1 MNWRERNHF
10 QPFVFLGKGFSPEE
24 KPIIIFP
31 REVLT
36 TNRRSQVRKILR
48 EIDLKVLSGLQAV
61 GWLSYEA
68 SSVFL
73 HDDQCVEDR
82 HFDSPL
88 IWFGIFDEYQ
98 TLEEDD
104 LVEWMT
110 SFNKEGY
117 FLNFKS
123 SLDFDEFENSVLEIK
138 QFLQKGD
145 VYQINYTFPLN
156 LTQSG
161 SLGKLFFDLRKAQ
174 LVPYEAWFSVGKSDL
189 NNIGHDILSFSPEL
203 FWSRKNREIRT
214 FPMKGTRPRGE
225 TKEEDLRLRK
235 ELADSPK
242 DRAENLMITDLLRN
256 DLGRISEFGSVNV
269 PRLFSIKEYFT
280 VFQMVSEV
288 QSILRKEIG
297 LSEIFEA
304 LFPGGSITGAPKL
317 KATEII
323 SALEG
328 ERGIYTG
335 AIALLS
341 PNGETVSIPIRTL
354 EFVERTSGIR
364 NGRLGIGAG
373 ITIDSDPQEEWNEC
387 WAKARFMTES
397 LNSIGGNFSL
407 FTSMIAKRGTIYFLQ
422 DHKERMSV
430 SARELGFPF
439 SEEIWNE
446 SIAEIRKKSEMENK
460 KNFRIRMI
468 LDAKGGLSTEIEPV
482 GENKKEGPILISG
495 KTLESEPLSKHK
507 TTVREIFQEANHK
520 AVEAGYLDVIFMSD
534 KRILLEGAIHS
545 IFLKIQGKWFTPSL
559 KSGILPGVYR
569 KKLLSKL
576 KVTEA
581 DLLLE
586 DFDRADQVILT
597 NAVRGI
603 RRVTRIDRE

>member
-1 MNWRERNHF
+1 M
-10 QPFVFLGKGFSPEE
+10 
-24 KPIIIFP
+24 
-31 REVLT
+31 
-36 TNRRSQVRKILR
+36 
-48 EIDLKVLSGLQAV
+48 
-61 GWLSYEA
+61 
-68 SSVFL
+68 
-73 HDDQCVEDR
+73 
-82 HFDSPL
+82 
-88 IWFGIFDEYQ
+88 
-98 TLEEDD
+98 
-104 LVEWMT
+104 
-110 SFNKEGY
+110 
-117 FLNFKS
+117 
-123 SLDFDEFENSVLEIK
+123 
-138 QFLQKGD
+138 
-145 VYQINYTFPLN
+145 
-156 LTQSG
+156 
-161 SLGKLFFDLRKAQ
+161 
-174 LVPYEAWFSVGKSDL
+174 
-189 NNIGHDILSFSPEL
+189 
-203 FWSRKNREIRT
+203 
-214 FPMKGTRPRGE
+214 
-225 TKEEDLRLRK
+225 
-235 ELADSPK
+235 
-242 DRAENLMITDLLRN
+242 
-256 DLGRISEFGSVNV
+256 
-269 PRLFSIKEYFT
+269 
-280 VFQMVSEV
+280 
-288 QSILRKEIG
+288 
-297 LSEIFEA
+297 
-304 LFPGGSITGAPKL
+304 
-317 KATEII
+317 
-323 SALEG
+323 EG

>member
-1 MNWRERNHF
+1 M
-10 QPFVFLGKGFSPEE
+10 
-24 KPIIIFP
+24 
-31 REVLT
+31 LT

-48 EIDLKVLSGLQAV
+48 EIDLKVLRGFQAV

-73 HDDQCVEDR
+73 HNDRYVEKDL
-82 HFDSPL
+82 HFGSPL
-88 IWFGIFDEYQ
+88 AWFGIFDEYQ
-98 TLEEDD
+98 TLEEED

-110 SFNKEGY
+110 SFNKDGY
-117 FLNFKS
+117 FLNYES
-123 SLDFDEFENSVLEIK
+123 SLDFEEFENSVLKIK

-145 VYQINYTFPLN
+145 AYQINYTFPLN

-174 LVPYEAWFSVGKSDL
+174 LVPYEAWFSIGKSEVS
-189 NNIGHDILSFSPEL
+189 NTKHDILSLSPEL
-203 FWSRKNREIRT
+203 FWSRKGREIRT
-214 FPMKGTRPRGE
+214 FPMKGTRPRGG

-269 PRLFSIKEYFT
+269 PRLFSIEEYST
-280 VFQMVSEV
+280 VFQMISEV
-288 QSILRKEIG
+288 HSILRKEIG
-297 LSEIFEA
+297 FSEIFEA

-364 NGRLGIGAG
+364 DGRLGIGAG
-373 ITIDSDPQEEWNEC
+373 ITIDSEPHEEWKEC

-397 LNSIGGNFSL
+397 LNSIGGNFSI
-407 FTSMIAKRGTIYFLQ
+407 FTSMIAKRGTVYFSQ
-422 DHKERMSV
+422 DHKERMIV

-446 SIAEIRKKSEMENK
+446 SITEIRKKSESENK

-468 LDAKGGLSTEIEPV
+468 LDAKGGLSSELEPF

-495 KTLESEPLSKHK
+495 RALEVEPLSKHK
-507 TTVREIFQEANHK
+507 TTVREIFQKENRK
-520 AVEAGYLDVIFMSD
+520 AVEAGYLDVIFLND
-534 KRILLEGAIHS
+534 KKILLEGAIHS
-545 IFLKIQGKWFTPSL
+545 IFLKIHGKWFTPSL

-576 KVTEA
+576 KVTET
-581 DLLLE
+581 DLLPE

>member
-1 MNWRERNHF
+1 MNWLERTHF
-10 QPFVFLGKGFSPEE
+10 QPFVFLGKGFSPSE
-24 KPIIIFP
+24 KPTIIFP

-48 EIDLKVLSGLQAV
+48 EIDLKVLSGLYAV

-73 HDDQCVEDR
+73 NDDQCEVDAP
-82 HFDSPL
+82 FDSPL

-98 TLEEDD
+98 TLDEED
-104 LVEWMT
+104 LVEWKA
-110 SFNKEGY
+110 SFNKDGY
-117 FLNFKS
+117 VLDFES
-123 SLDFDEFENSVLEIK
+123 SLDFDEFENSVLKIK

-156 LTQSG
+156 LAQLG

-174 LVPYEAWFSVGKSDL
+174 LVPYEAWFRTGESGL
-189 NNIGHDILSFSPEL
+189 NNARRDILSFSPEL
-203 FWSRKNREIRT
+203 FWRRTGREIRT
-214 FPMKGTRPRGE
+214 FPMKGTRPRGRTE
-225 TKEEDLRLRK
+225 EEDLRLRN

-256 DLGRISEFGSVNV
+256 DLGRISEFGSVGV

-288 QSILRKEIG
+288 QSVLRKEIG

-317 KATEII
+317 KAVEII
-323 SALEG
+323 ASLED

-354 EFVERTSGIR
+354 EFVEQTSGIR
-364 NGRLGIGAG
+364 KGRLGVGAG
-373 ITIDSDPQEEWNEC
+373 ITIDSEPYEEWNEC

-397 LNSIGGNFSL
+397 LNSIGGNFSI
-407 FTSMIAKRGTIYFLQ
+407 FTSMVAKRGTIYFLD
-422 DHKERMSV
+422 DHKERMSR

-439 SEEIWNE
+439 SEELWNE
-446 SIAEIRKKSEMENK
+446 SISEIKKKSEMENK

-468 LDAKGGLSTEIEPV
+468 LDFRGALSSEVELFV
-482 GENKKEGPILISG
+482 ENKKEGPIIVSG
-495 KTLESEPLSKHK
+495 KALECGPLSKHK
-507 TTVREIFQEANHK
+507 TTVREIFRKENYK
-520 AVEAGYLDVIFMSD
+520 AFEAGYLDAVFLND
-534 KRILLEGAIHS
+534 KKILLEGSIHS
-545 IFLKIQGKWFTPSL
+545 IFLRIDGKWFTPSL

-569 KKLLSKL
+569 KKLLNKL
-576 KVTEA
+576 YASET
-581 DLLLE
+581 DLSLE
-586 DFDRADQVILT
+586 DLDRADQVILT